1 MAIGDVIDLLA
12 CPQCRRPLALTPG
25 APSAHCPVGHAYDL
39 ARQGYLNL
47 LSGRGPKNA
56 DTAAMVA
63 ARERLIGG
71 GHYAP
76 LADRLAQLAAARAPA
91 AARVLEVGA
100 GTGYYLAQV
109 LQALPEARGVALDVS
124 VPAARRAAG
133 AHLRV
138 GSVVADVWRRMP
150 LLDGCVDVL
159 VDVFA
164 PRNGDEFARLLST
177 TGVLIVV
184 VPGPEHLRELRV
196 DLGLLGIQAEKGEQL
211 RSRLGSAL
219 IRQAQEQLRFDV
231 GLDVAAVRDLV
242 AMGPNAFHLTA
253 AEIEELARSVAA
265 PVNVSVAVELSV
277 WTRG

>member
-1 MAIGDVIDLLA
+1 MAIAEVVDLLA
-12 CPQCRRPLALTPG
+12 CPRCRRPLALTPH
-25 APSAHCPVGHAYDL
+25 ARSARCPGGHTYDL

-63 ARERLIGG
+63 ARDRFLSA

-76 LADRLAQLAAARAPA
+76 IADRLAQLAAVHAPA
-91 AARVLEVGA
+91 PARVLEVGA

-109 LQALPEARGVALDVS
+109 LQALPGARGVALDVS

-133 AHLRV
+133 AHLRA
-138 GSVVADVWRRMP
+138 GSVVADVWRQVP
-150 LLDGCVDVL
+150 LRDGCVDVL

-164 PRNGDEFARLLST
+164 PRNGDEFARLLSG

-184 VPGPEHLRELRV
+184 VPGPEHLRELRG
-196 DLGLLGIQAEKGEQL
+196 DLGLLGIHAEKGEQL
-211 RSRLGSAL
+211 QSRLGSAL
-219 IRQAQEQLRFDV
+219 IRRRQEQLRFDV
-231 GLDVAAVRDLV
+231 GLDVEALRDLV

-253 AEIEELARSVAA
+253 AGIDDLARSVAA
-265 PVNVSVAVELSV
+265 PVTVSVAVELSV
-277 WTRG
+277 WARG